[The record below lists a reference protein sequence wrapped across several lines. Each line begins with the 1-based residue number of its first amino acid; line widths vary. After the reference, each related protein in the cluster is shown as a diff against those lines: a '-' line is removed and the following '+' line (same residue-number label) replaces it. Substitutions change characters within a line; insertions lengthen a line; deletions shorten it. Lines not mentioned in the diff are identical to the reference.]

1 MALVAALAP
10 GRAHPRAVQFASGVD
25 LVEVYA
31 TVTDADGRAVTGLG
45 TADFRVSEDGR
56 PQMITAFSAGDFPL
70 SVAVGLDRSFSMTPD
85 RLLVAK
91 AAGRAF
97 VEALRP
103 GDKVMV
109 VSIGSDTQTVAALSI
124 DRAAARE
131 AIDRV
136 DRWGTTPL
144 YDATLDAIEA
154 IRPGGGRR
162 ALLLLSDGD
171 DRGSRIPGLDLVE
184 RARQSDVLVYP
195 IAIGRKPVPLFA
207 ELAAATGGRSAEVR
221 EVREAADTAAGVARE
236 LRFQYLLGYTPSTP
250 RQSGPRWRSI
260 HVEVT
265 RSSARVRARDG
276 YQAR

>member
-1 MALVAALAP
+1 VALVAATAL
-10 GRAHPRAVQFASGVD
+10 GRANLRVGQFTSGVD

-31 TVTDADGRAVTGLG
+31 TVTDADGRVVTGLEA
-45 TADFRVSEDGR
+45 ADFRVSEDGR

-85 RLLVAK
+85 RLSVAK
-91 AAGRAF
+91 AAARAF

-103 GDKVMV
+103 GDRVMV
-109 VSIGSDTQTVAALSI
+109 VSIGSDTQTVAALSA
-124 DRAAARE
+124 DRAGARE

-144 YDATLDAIEA
+144 YDATLAAIEA

-171 DRGSRIPGLDLVE
+171 DRGSRISGLDLVE

-195 IAIGRKPVPLFA
+195 VAIGRKPVPLFA
-207 ELAAATGGRSAEVR
+207 ELAAGTGGRSAVVR
-221 EVREAADTAAGVARE
+221 DSRQAAASAARIARE

-250 RQSGPRWRSI
+250 RQTGPRWRSI
-260 HVEVT
+260 QVDVT
-265 RSSARVRARDG
+265 RSNARVRARDG